1 MTHIAIYGASSE
13 DQTFFEQTLKDTQ
26 AKPNFHPLPLTV
38 DTADK
43 ETQVLS
49 VFVDTPVTAEILA
62 AMPRLKLIACR
73 STGVDNVDHA
83 AAKKHGV
90 LVANVPNYGGVTV
103 AEYAF
108 TLLLM
113 LTRHIPEILHET
125 FSTQPNRERERG
137 FDLFGKTIGILGTG
151 AIGLGVARIAK
162 GFGMNVLG
170 FDLFPKVE
178 EAQKIGF
185 TYSKD
190 IDEVLCNSDIVTLH
204 IPYTKENHHFLN
216 RERLGQL
223 KHGAII
229 INTARGEL
237 VDTTALV
244 SALRDG
250 HVSAAALDVLESEYL
265 MDPDMLIDVAAHDD
279 SAKATLRHAVSLAAL
294 QRMPNVVVTNHN
306 AFNTREALGRINQTT
321 VDNILNF
328 LAGKQ
333 KEVHIVW
340 AWVG

>member
-1 MTHIAIYGASSE
+1 MTHIAIHGASSE
-13 DQTFFEQTLKDTQ
+13 DKTFFEHALKDTK
-26 AKPNFHPLPLTV
+26 AKFYPLPLTAE
-38 DTADK
+38 TADK
-43 ETQVLS
+43 ETEILS
-49 VFVDTPVTAEILA
+49 VFVDTPVTAEIIA
-62 AMPRLKLIACR
+62 AMPHLKLIAAR
-73 STGVDNVDHA
+73 STGVDNIDQA
-83 AAKKHGV
+83 ETKKRNII
-90 LVANVPNYGGVTV
+90 VANVPNYGGVTV

-125 FSTQPNRERERG
+125 FSTEPNRERERG

-185 TYSKD
+185 TYAKD
-190 IDEVLCNSDIVTLH
+190 IDDVLCHSDIITLH
-204 IPYTKENHHFLN
+204 IPYTKENHHFLDKD
-216 RERLGQL
+216 RLGML

-244 SALRDG
+244 SALRQG
-250 HVSAAALDVLESEYL
+250 HVASAALDVLESEYL
-265 MDPDMLIDVAAHDD
+265 MDPDMLIDLASHDD
-279 SAKATLRHAVSLAAL
+279 AAKATLRHAVSLAAL
-294 QRMPNVVVTNHN
+294 ERMPNVVVTNHN
-306 AFNTREALGRINQTT
+306 AFNTREALQRINQTT
-321 VDNILNF
+321 SDNIVNF
-328 LAGKQ
+328 LAGKD
-333 KEVHIVW
+333 KEVHAV
-340 AWVG
+340 